1 LVFHYRSYFLDYD
14 TGLYYLKSRFYDPYI
29 HRFIS
34 PDKTMLRILGSD
46 VELNEN
52 NNPAKINTQVNSY
65 NLQNKK
71 ILAKEKQPIVYK
83 GVPVIYFEDDI
94 LNSFSFGF
102 IFINKSN
109 RDEDTLKHEWGHT
122 MQFLILGMGDYLN
135 MIFLPSSISNL
146 IDRNFSLPYYQLP
159 WEVTA
164 DMMGGVVRD
173 GTTLSHQILGLAYLA
188 KAELISN
195 AVVKPAILPAYSTAA
210 GVVDLLVP
218 GLGTLLF
225 TWIYTS

>member
-1 LVFHYRSYFLDYD
+1 MTSETLLNLIDQVV
-14 TGLYYLKSRFYDPYI
+14 KSRAEYQ
-29 HRFIS
+29 FIELTRL
-34 PDKTMLRILGSD
+34 DKVTGNMSSD
-46 VELNEN
+46 L
-52 NNPAKINTQVNSY
+52 S
-65 NLQNKK
+65 
-71 ILAKEKQPIVYK
+71 
-83 GVPVIYFEDDI
+83 
-94 LNSFSFGF
+94 GF